1 MCTGGGPRG
10 GDGCYTAVQKPST
23 DDHTPATPF
32 VIMNERRRPTPPP
45 SPATGR
51 RRRRGHSRRR
61 GGRPRL
67 LWAGLAAGTVLVLAG
82 GLAVRG
88 TTPRAGGT
96 EEAPKEES
104 TAAPAKDKQK
114 VTETEKGREKEQE
127 QEDGRGKDEKG
138 NDGKPDPDSIP
149 ASGPGTF
156 ATAGGGGERVGGSG
170 RTLTYV
176 VQVEDGIG
184 IPAPDVAAEVERI
197 LADERGWTADGKVG
211 FRRVSGGASDFRVR
225 LATAGTVD
233 DICGRYGLDTGGE
246 VNCNVGQDV
255 MVNLKRWLLAT
266 RYYADDVASYRA
278 LIVNHEVG
286 HFLGHGHEG
295 CPGAG
300 RPAPVMMQ
308 QIKGLHGCRTNVWPY
323 DAEGRPVTG
332 PAVG

>member
-1 MCTGGGPRG
+1 
-10 GDGCYTAVQKPST
+10 
-23 DDHTPATPF
+23 
-32 VIMNERRRPTPPP
+32 MNERRRPTSRP
-45 SPATGR
+45 SSAAAGR
-51 RRRRGHSRRR
+51 RRR
-61 GGRPRL
+61 GGRSRRRRGGRRRL
-67 LWAGLAAGTVLVLAG
+67 LWPGLAAAAVLVLAG
-82 GLAVRG
+82 GLALRG
-88 TTPRAGGT
+88 ATESSGGSTDTAGASSSAPPAGSSPAGGT
-96 EEAPKEES
+96 EERS
-104 TAAPAKDKQK
+104 TAAPTKER
-114 VTETEKGREKEQE
+114 ETEQEKGEGAVKDEREK
-127 QEDGRGKDEKG
+127 DGKG
-138 NDGKPDPDSIP
+138 AGEKPDPDSIP
-149 ASGPGTF
+149 SSGPGTF
-156 ATAGGGGERVGGSG
+156 ATAGGGGDLVGGSG

-184 IPAPDVAAEVERI
+184 IPAQDVAAEVERV

-211 FRRVSGGASDFRVR
+211 FRRVSAGASDFRVR

-233 DICGRYGLDTGGE
+233 DICGQYGLDTGGE

-266 RYYADDVASYRA
+266 QYYADDVTSYRA
-278 LIVNHEVG
+278 LIINHEVG

-323 DAEGRPVTG
+323 DADGRAVTG

>member
-1 MCTGGGPRG
+1 
-10 GDGCYTAVQKPST
+10 
-23 DDHTPATPF
+23 
-32 VIMNERRRPTPPP
+32 MNERRRPTPPP
-45 SPATGR
+45 SSAAAGR
-51 RRRRGHSRRR
+51 RRRDGRSRRRR

-67 LWAGLAAGTVLVLAG
+67 LWPGLAAGAVLVLAG
-82 GLAVRG
+82 GLALRG
-88 TTPRAGGT
+88 ATDPPGGSTDTAGASSAAPGGESPLAGKT
-96 EEAPKEES
+96 EEGS
-104 TAAPAKDKQK
+104 TAAPTKEKESQK
-114 VTETEKGREKEQE
+114 EKEKGEGKGE
-127 QEDGRGKDEKG
+127 RGKDAKG
-138 NDGKPDPDSIP
+138 TEEKPDPGSIP
-149 ASGPGTF
+149 SSGPGTF
-156 ATAGGGGERVGGSG
+156 TTAGGGGDLVGGSG

-184 IPAPDVAAEVERI
+184 IPAQDVAAEVERV

-233 DICGRYGLDTGGE
+233 DICGQYGLDTGGE

-266 RYYADDVASYRA
+266 QYYADDVTSYRA
-278 LIVNHEVG
+278 LIINHEVG

-323 DAEGRPVTG
+323 DADGRAITG

>member
-1 MCTGGGPRG
+1 
-10 GDGCYTAVQKPST
+10 
-23 DDHTPATPF
+23 
-32 VIMNERRRPTPPP
+32 MNERRRPTSRP
-45 SPATGR
+45 SSAAAGR
-51 RRRRGHSRRR
+51 RRRGGRSRRR
-61 GGRPRL
+61 GGGRRRL
-67 LWAGLAAGTVLVLAG
+67 LWPGLAAAAVLVLAG
-82 GLAVRG
+82 GLALRG
-88 TTPRAGGT
+88 ATESSGGSTDTAGASSSAPGAGPSPAGGT
-96 EEAPKEES
+96 EEGS
-104 TAAPAKDKQK
+104 TAAPTKER
-114 VTETEKGREKEQE
+114 ETEREKGKGGGGRTRGRRT
-127 QEDGRGKDEKG
+127 GRGAGE
-138 NDGKPDPDSIP
+138 KPDPDSIP
-149 ASGPGTF
+149 SSGPGTF
-156 ATAGGGGERVGGSG
+156 ATAGGGGDLVGGSG

-184 IPAPDVAAEVERI
+184 IPAQDVAAEVERV

-233 DICGRYGLDTGGE
+233 DICGQYGLDTGGE

-266 RYYADDVASYRA
+266 QYYADDVTSYRA
-278 LIVNHEVG
+278 LIINHEVG

-323 DAEGRPVTG
+323 DADGRAVTG

>member
-1 MCTGGGPRG
+1 
-10 GDGCYTAVQKPST
+10 
-23 DDHTPATPF
+23 
-32 VIMNERRRPTPPP
+32 MNERRSTPSSSSAPETDRRHRRG
-45 SPATGR
+45 SRGR
-51 RRRRGHSRRR
+51 RGGGARRRRGVRS
-61 GGRPRL
+61 RL
-67 LWAGLAAGTVLVLAG
+67 LWPGLAAGAVLVLAG
-82 GLAVRG
+82 GLALRQGGEATADRSAGATGPAGSPAPSASSAASALPGPRDAVG
-88 TTPRAGGT
+88 TQKAEATQKADGT
-96 EEAPKEES
+96 EKADG
-104 TAAPAKDKQK
+104 TAGA
-114 VTETEKGREKEQE
+114 
-127 QEDGRGKDEKG
+127 GKDRDSG
-138 NDGKPDPDSIP
+138 SIP
-149 ASGPGTF
+149 SSGTGTF

-184 IPAPDVAAEVERI
+184 IPARDVAAEVEEI
-197 LADERGWTADGKVG
+197 LSDERGWTADGIVG

-233 DICGRYGLDTGGE
+233 TICGRYGLDTGGE

-266 RYYADDVASYRA
+266 QYYADDVTSYRA
-278 LIVNHEVG
+278 LIINHEVG

-332 PAVG
+332 HAVG

>member
-1 MCTGGGPRG
+1 
-10 GDGCYTAVQKPST
+10 
-23 DDHTPATPF
+23 
-32 VIMNERRRPTPPP
+32 MNERRRPTPPP
-45 SPATGR
+45 SSAAGR
-51 RRRRGHSRRR
+51 RRRGGRSRRR
-61 GGRPRL
+61 GGARPRL
-67 LWAGLAAGTVLVLAG
+67 LWPGLAAGTVLVLAG
-82 GLAVRG
+82 GLALRG
-88 TTPRAGGT
+88 ASEPSGADTAGASSATEEPGSHGAGGT
-96 EEAPKEES
+96 G
-104 TAAPAKDKQK
+104 AAPEDEPTASPAK
-114 VTETEKGREKEQE
+114 EK
-127 QEDGRGKDEKG
+127 DGKGQDGKGQDE
-138 NDGKPDPDSIP
+138 KPDPGSIP
-149 ASGPGTF
+149 SSGPGTF
-156 ATAGGGGERVGGSG
+156 ATADGSGDRVGGSG

-184 IPAPDVAAEVERI
+184 ISAPDVAAEVERI

-233 DICGRYGLDTGGE
+233 DICGQYGLDTGGE

-266 RYYADDVASYRA
+266 QYYADDVTSYRA
-278 LIVNHEVG
+278 LIINHEVG

-323 DAEGRPVTG
+323 DAEGRAVTG

>member
-1 MCTGGGPRG
+1 
-10 GDGCYTAVQKPST
+10 
-23 DDHTPATPF
+23 
-32 VIMNERRRPTPPP
+32 MNERRRPTPP
-45 SPATGR
+45 SSSAAAGR
-51 RRRRGHSRRR
+51 RRR
-61 GGRPRL
+61 GGRSRRRRGGRSRL
-67 LWAGLAAGTVLVLAG
+67 LWPGLAAGAVLVLAG
-82 GLAVRG
+82 GLALKG
-88 TTPRAGGT
+88 ATEPSGGSTDTAGASSSAPGSESPRADGT
-96 EEAPKEES
+96 REASPDGSAASSAKETGEEKQEKEE
-104 TAAPAKDKQK
+104 Q
-114 VTETEKGREKEQE
+114 ETGGKGTDEEGREE
-127 QEDGRGKDEKG
+127 
-138 NDGKPDPDSIP
+138 KPDPDSIP
-149 ASGPGTF
+149 SSGPGTF
-156 ATAGGGGERVGGSG
+156 ATAGGGGDLVGGRG

-176 VQVEDGIG
+176 VQVEDSIG
-184 IPAPDVAAEVERI
+184 IPAQDVAAEVERI

-233 DICGRYGLDTGGE
+233 DICGQYGLDTGGE

-266 RYYADDVASYRA
+266 QYYADDVTSYRA
-278 LIVNHEVG
+278 LIINHEVG

-323 DAEGRPVTG
+323 DAEGRAVTG

>member
-1 MCTGGGPRG
+1 
-10 GDGCYTAVQKPST
+10 
-23 DDHTPATPF
+23 
-32 VIMNERRRPTPPP
+32 MNERRRPTPP
-45 SPATGR
+45 SSSAAADR
-51 RRRRGHSRRR
+51 RRR
-61 GGRPRL
+61 GGRSRRRRGGRSRL
-67 LWAGLAAGTVLVLAG
+67 LWPGLAAGAVLVLAG
-82 GLAVRG
+82 GLALKAATEPSG
-88 TTPRAGGT
+88 GSTDSAGASSS
-96 EEAPKEES
+96 APGAGS
-104 TAAPAKDKQK
+104 PPAAG
-114 VTETEKGREKEQE
+114 TEKGSTAEPTQEKET
-127 QEDGRGKDEKG
+127 DEKEKDRKG
-138 NDGKPDPDSIP
+138 TDGQGTDGKPDPDSIP
-149 ASGPGTF
+149 SSGPGTF
-156 ATAGGGGERVGGSG
+156 ATAGGGGDLVGGSG

-184 IPAPDVAAEVERI
+184 IPARDVAAEVERV

-233 DICGRYGLDTGGE
+233 DICGQYGLDTGGE

-266 RYYADDVASYRA
+266 QYYADDVTSYRA
-278 LIVNHEVG
+278 LIINHEVG

-323 DAEGRPVTG
+323 DADGRAITG

>member
-1 MCTGGGPRG
+1 
-10 GDGCYTAVQKPST
+10 
-23 DDHTPATPF
+23 
-32 VIMNERRRPTPPP
+32 MNERRRPNLPP
-45 SPATGR
+45 SSAPGR
-51 RRRRGHSRRR
+51 RRR
-61 GGRPRL
+61 GGRARRRPGGRSRL
-67 LWAGLAAGTVLVLAG
+67 LWPGLAAGAVLVLAG
-82 GLAVRG
+82 GLALKGVTEPAGRPADAAG
-88 TTPRAGGT
+88 ASPATETGGT
-96 EEAPKEES
+96 EEARKDAPEPEKTEDGKRGAEKKKKKEE
-104 TAAPAKDKQK
+104 DK
-114 VTETEKGREKEQE
+114 EAGAGE
-127 QEDGRGKDEKG
+127 
-138 NDGKPDPDSIP
+138 KPDPDSIP
-149 ASGPGTF
+149 SSGPGTF
-156 ATAGGGGERVGGSG
+156 ATADGGGDRVGGSG

-176 VQVEDGIG
+176 VQVEDGLG
-184 IPAPDVAAEVERI
+184 IPAREVATEVERV

-233 DICGRYGLDTGGE
+233 DICGQYGLDTGGE

-266 RYYADDVASYRA
+266 QYYADDVTSYRA
-278 LIVNHEVG
+278 LIINHEVG

-323 DAEGRPVTG
+323 DADGRPITG

>member
-1 MCTGGGPRG
+1 
-10 GDGCYTAVQKPST
+10 
-23 DDHTPATPF
+23 
-32 VIMNERRRPTPPP
+32 MNERRRPTSRP
-45 SPATGR
+45 SSAAAGR
-51 RRRRGHSRRR
+51 RRRDGRSRRRR
-61 GGRPRL
+61 GGRRRL
-67 LWAGLAAGTVLVLAG
+67 LWPGLAAGAVLVLVG
-82 GLAVRG
+82 GLALRG
-88 TTPRAGGT
+88 ASESSGGSTDTAGASSSAPGAGSSAAAGT
-96 EEAPKEES
+96 EVGS
-104 TAAPAKDKQK
+104 TAAP
-114 VTETEKGREKEQE
+114 TKEQE
-127 QEDGRGKDEKG
+127 TQEEKKKGKEAGKDEREKDGKG
-138 NDGKPDPDSIP
+138 TGEKPDPDSIP
-149 ASGPGTF
+149 SSGPGTF
-156 ATAGGGGERVGGSG
+156 ATAGGGGDLVGGSG

-184 IPAPDVAAEVERI
+184 IPAQDVAAEVERV

-233 DICGRYGLDTGGE
+233 DICGQYGLDTGGE

-266 RYYADDVASYRA
+266 QYYADDVTSYRA
-278 LIVNHEVG
+278 LIINHEVG

-323 DAEGRPVTG
+323 DADGRAVTG

>member
-1 MCTGGGPRG
+1 
-10 GDGCYTAVQKPST
+10 
-23 DDHTPATPF
+23 
-32 VIMNERRRPTPPP
+32 MNERRSRP
-45 SPATGR
+45 SPSAGTDR
-51 RRRRGHSRRR
+51 RRRRVARGGGSRRR
-61 GGRPRL
+61 RGARWRPL
-67 LWAGLAAGTVLVLAG
+67 SAGLTAGAVLVLVG
-82 GLAVRG
+82 GLALRQDG
-88 TTPRAGGT
+88 DPAGRAAEAAGSSASPTPS
-96 EEAPKEES
+96 APPS
-104 TAAPAKDKQK
+104 PPSAAPSARPAPRETAGTQGAEARTKDA
-114 VTETEKGREKEQE
+114 GH
-127 QEDGRGKDEKG
+127 G
-138 NDGKPDPDSIP
+138 SIP
-149 ASGPGTF
+149 SSGPGTF
-156 ATAGGGGERVGGSG
+156 TTAGGGGDRVGGSG

-184 IPAPDVAAEVERI
+184 IPAGEVAAEVERI
-197 LADERGWTADGKVG
+197 LADERGWTADGNVG
-211 FRRVSGGASDFRVR
+211 FRRVAGGASDFRVR

-233 DICGRYGLDTGGE
+233 AVCGRYGLDTGGE

-266 RYYADDVASYRA
+266 EYYADDVTSYRA

>member
-1 MCTGGGPRG
+1 
-10 GDGCYTAVQKPST
+10 
-23 DDHTPATPF
+23 
-32 VIMNERRRPTPPP
+32 MNERRRPNLPP
-45 SPATGR
+45 SSAPGR
-51 RRRRGHSRRR
+51 RRR
-61 GGRPRL
+61 GGRARLRPGGRSRL
-67 LWAGLAAGTVLVLAG
+67 LWPGLAAGAVLVLAG
-82 GLAVRG
+82 GLALKGVTEPAGRPADAAG
-88 TTPRAGGT
+88 APPATETGGT
-96 EEAPKEES
+96 EEARKGAPEKAEDGKRGAEKEKE
-104 TAAPAKDKQK
+104 KDK
-114 VTETEKGREKEQE
+114 EAGAGE
-127 QEDGRGKDEKG
+127 
-138 NDGKPDPDSIP
+138 KPDPDSIP
-149 ASGPGTF
+149 SSGPGTF
-156 ATAGGGGERVGGSG
+156 ATADGGGDRVGGSG

-176 VQVEDGIG
+176 VQVEDGLG
-184 IPAPDVAAEVERI
+184 IPAREVATEVERV

-233 DICGRYGLDTGGE
+233 DICGQYGLDTGGE

-266 RYYADDVASYRA
+266 QYYADDVTSYRT
-278 LIVNHEVG
+278 LIINHEVG

-323 DAEGRPVTG
+323 DADGRPITG

>member
-1 MCTGGGPRG
+1 
-10 GDGCYTAVQKPST
+10 
-23 DDHTPATPF
+23 
-32 VIMNERRRPTPPP
+32 MNERRRPTPP
-45 SPATGR
+45 SSSAAAGR
-51 RRRRGHSRRR
+51 RRR
-61 GGRPRL
+61 GGRSRRRRGGRSRL
-67 LWAGLAAGTVLVLAG
+67 LWPGLAAGAVLVLAG
-82 GLAVRG
+82 GLALKG
-88 TTPRAGGT
+88 ATEPSGGSTDTAGASSSAPGSESPRADGT
-96 EEAPKEES
+96 REASPDGS
-104 TAAPAKDKQK
+104 AAASAK
-114 VTETEKGREKEQE
+114 ETEKEKQEKEE
-127 QEDGRGKDEKG
+127 QETGGKGTDEKG
-138 NDGKPDPDSIP
+138 QEEKPDPDSIP
-149 ASGPGTF
+149 SSGPGTF
-156 ATAGGGGERVGGSG
+156 ATASGGGDLVGGRG

-184 IPAPDVAAEVERI
+184 IPAQDVAAEVERI

-233 DICGRYGLDTGGE
+233 DICGQYGLDTGGE

-266 RYYADDVASYRA
+266 QYYADDVTSYRA
-278 LIVNHEVG
+278 LIINHEVG

-323 DAEGRPVTG
+323 DAEGRAITG

>member
-1 MCTGGGPRG
+1 MAAAGGP
-10 GDGCYTAVQKPST
+10 P
-23 DDHTPATPF
+23 
-32 VIMNERRRPTPPP
+32 RRRPY
-45 SPATGR
+45 AV
-51 RRRRGHSRRR
+51 
-61 GGRPRL
+61 
-67 LWAGLAAGTVLVLAG
+67 ADAAVLVLAG
-82 GLAVRG
+82 GLALRG
-88 TTPRAGGT
+88 ATESSGGSTDTAGASSSAPPAGSSPAGGT
-96 EEAPKEES
+96 EERS
-104 TAAPAKDKQK
+104 TAAPTKER
-114 VTETEKGREKEQE
+114 ETEQEKGE
-127 QEDGRGKDEKG
+127 GAGKDEREKDGKG
-138 NDGKPDPDSIP
+138 AGEKPDPDSIP
-149 ASGPGTF
+149 SSGPGTF
-156 ATAGGGGERVGGSG
+156 ATAGGGGDLVGGSG

-184 IPAPDVAAEVERI
+184 IPAQDVAAEVERV

-211 FRRVSGGASDFRVR
+211 FRRVSAGASDFRVR

-233 DICGRYGLDTGGE
+233 DICGQYGLDTGGE

-266 RYYADDVASYRA
+266 QYYADDVTSYRA
-278 LIVNHEVG
+278 LIINHEVG

-323 DAEGRPVTG
+323 DADGRAVTG

>member
-1 MCTGGGPRG
+1 
-10 GDGCYTAVQKPST
+10 
-23 DDHTPATPF
+23 
-32 VIMNERRRPTPPP
+32 MNERRSTPSSSSAPDRRLRRG
-45 SPATGR
+45 SGGR
-51 RRRRGHSRRR
+51 RGGGARRRRGARS
-61 GGRPRL
+61 RL
-67 LWAGLAAGTVLVLAG
+67 LWAVLAAGAVLVFAG
-82 GLAVRG
+82 GLALREGGEAAADRSADATGPAGSPDPSASSAASARPGPRG
-88 TTPRAGGT
+88 AVETKKAETTEKERERTDGT
-96 EEAPKEES
+96 EGAG
-104 TAAPAKDKQK
+104 K
-114 VTETEKGREKEQE
+114 V
-127 QEDGRGKDEKG
+127 
-138 NDGKPDPDSIP
+138 DPGSIP
-149 ASGPGTF
+149 SSGPGTF

-184 IPAPDVAAEVERI
+184 IPARDVAAEVERI
-197 LADERGWTADGKVG
+197 LADERGWTADGIVG

-233 DICGRYGLDTGGE
+233 TICGQYGLDTGGE

-266 RYYADDVASYRA
+266 QYYADDVTSYRA
-278 LIVNHEVG
+278 LIINHEVG

-323 DAEGRPVTG
+323 DSEGRPVTG

>member
-1 MCTGGGPRG
+1 
-10 GDGCYTAVQKPST
+10 
-23 DDHTPATPF
+23 
-32 VIMNERRRPTPPP
+32 MNERRRPTPPP
-45 SPATGR
+45 SSAAGR
-51 RRRRGHSRRR
+51 RRRGGRARRRR

-67 LWAGLAAGTVLVLAG
+67 LWPGLAAGAVLVLAG
-82 GLAVRG
+82 GLALK
-88 TTPRAGGT
+88 GGT
-96 EEAPKEES
+96 ESAGHS
-104 TAAPAKDKQK
+104 AGSADASS
-114 VTETEKGREKEQE
+114 VTETGGPRAARKDSATPEPEKE
-127 QEDGRGKDEKG
+127 KDEKEKEKQG
-138 NDGKPDPDSIP
+138 EKDADAGGGKRAGERPDPDSIP
-149 ASGPGTF
+149 SSGPGTF
-156 ATAGGGGERVGGSG
+156 ATADGGGDRVGGSA

-184 IPAPDVAAEVERI
+184 IPARDVATEVERI

-211 FRRVSGGASDFRVR
+211 FRRVSGGSSDFRVR

-266 RYYADDVASYRA
+266 QYYADDVTSYRA
-278 LIVNHEVG
+278 LIINHEVG

-300 RPAPVMMQ
+300 HPAPVMMQ

-323 DAEGRPVTG
+323 DADGRPITG

>member
-1 MCTGGGPRG
+1 
-10 GDGCYTAVQKPST
+10 
-23 DDHTPATPF
+23 
-32 VIMNERRRPTPPP
+32 MNERRSTPSSP
-45 SPATGR
+45 SAPDRRHRRGSRGR
-51 RRRRGHSRRR
+51 RGGGARRRRGVRS
-61 GGRPRL
+61 RL
-67 LWAGLAAGTVLVLAG
+67 LWPVLAAGAVLVLAG
-82 GLAVRG
+82 GLALREG
-88 TTPRAGGT
+88 GEASADRSAGATGPAGPPAPST
-96 EEAPKEES
+96 SASASARPGPHSAVETKKAEE
-104 TAAPAKDKQK
+104 T
-114 VTETEKGREKEQE
+114 EKEQE
-127 QEDGRGKDEKG
+127 KTDGTEGTGKG
-138 NDGKPDPDSIP
+138 RDPGSIP
-149 ASGPGTF
+149 SSGPGTF
-156 ATAGGGGERVGGSG
+156 ATAGGGGDRVGGSG

-184 IPAPDVAAEVERI
+184 IPAGDVAAEVERI
-197 LADERGWTADGKVG
+197 LADERGWTADGIVG

-233 DICGRYGLDTGGE
+233 TICGRYGLDTGGE

-266 RYYADDVASYRA
+266 QYYADDVTSYRA
-278 LIVNHEVG
+278 LIINHEVG

-323 DAEGRPVTG
+323 DSEGRPITG

>member
-1 MCTGGGPRG
+1 
-10 GDGCYTAVQKPST
+10 
-23 DDHTPATPF
+23 
-32 VIMNERRRPTPPP
+32 MNERRRPTSRP
-45 SPATGR
+45 SSAAAGR
-51 RRRRGHSRRR
+51 RRRDGRSRRR
-61 GGRPRL
+61 RAGRRRL
-67 LWAGLAAGTVLVLAG
+67 LWPGLAAGAVLVLAG
-82 GLAVRG
+82 GLALRG
-88 TTPRAGGT
+88 ATESSGGSTDTAGASSSAPGAGSPAAAGT
-96 EEAPKEES
+96 EEGS
-104 TAAPAKDKQK
+104 TAAP
-114 VTETEKGREKEQE
+114 TKEQE
-127 QEDGRGKDEKG
+127 TQEEKEKGKEAGKDEREKDGKG
-138 NDGKPDPDSIP
+138 AGEKPDPDSIP
-149 ASGPGTF
+149 SSGPGTF
-156 ATAGGGGERVGGSG
+156 ATAGGGGDLVGGSG

-184 IPAPDVAAEVERI
+184 IPAQDVAAEVERI

-233 DICGRYGLDTGGE
+233 DICGQYGLDTGGE

-266 RYYADDVASYRA
+266 QYYADDVTSYRA
-278 LIVNHEVG
+278 LIINHEVG

-323 DAEGRPVTG
+323 DADGRAVTG